1 MTVTVNSGTEGKA
14 RGRMEGIVTHRSPPP
29 RWLLHARWGVDH
41 TPVHTAELKT
51 QTAQRGWG
59 TDGWKPTTAK
69 AADTF
74 TARYTGRIGQE
85 HQGQG
90 IGTSKDIKHIKPRC
104 SQGCMHTCRET
115 EVGIFHLCNH
125 TANTTQVNQG
135 GGPAATVQDG
145 PGPQACLEDTLAVM
159 GGV

>member
-1 MTVTVNSGTEGKA
+1 MAGWEAWKHTAV
-14 RGRMEGIVTHRSPPP
+14 HQP
-29 RWLLHARWGVDH
+29 RWLLHARRGASRS
-41 TPVHTAELKT
+41 TMAAELKT

-74 TARYTGRIGQE
+74 TARDIGRIGQE

-90 IGTSKDIKHIKPRC
+90 IGTSKDTKHIKPRG

-115 EVGIFHLCNH
+115 EVGISSLQPHSQHH
-125 TANTTQVNQG
+125 TSQ
-135 GGPAATVQDG
+135 PRW
-145 PGPQACLEDTLAVM
+145 
-159 GGV
+159 